1 MAKILRLVLD
11 VLKPHDP
18 NIIEVAEELSE
29 LPGVEAVNISIYEVD
44 RRVEN
49 AKITVEGTNLDYDA
63 VLKVIGENGG
73 AVHSID
79 EVVAGRMII
88 EDSATPQDAWS

>member
-1 MAKILRLVLD
+1 MGKILRLVLD
-11 VLKPHDP
+11 VLKPHNP
-18 NIIEVAEELSE
+18 SIIEVAGELSD

-44 RRVEN
+44 QRVEN
-49 AKITVEGTNLDYDA
+49 AKVTLEGTNLDYDD

-79 EVVAGRMII
+79 EVVAGAMII
-88 EDSATPQDAWS
+88 EDAATPQDALT